1 MSDSRQ
7 DDATRSFHGQSVPEV
22 LVETVVHPRRLG
34 RYRIE
39 RILGQGGYGLV
50 YMAHDEQLDR
60 WVAIKVPHTR
70 LIAGPKDLELYLTE
84 ARTVASLDHP
94 GIVPVHDVGS
104 AEDCPCYIVSKYID
118 GPDLASLLKQMKPS
132 PREAAKLVATVAE
145 TLHYAHTHGLVHRDV
160 KPGNILIGS
169 DGKSYVADFGLA
181 LHEANIGKGPA
192 YVGTP
197 EYASPEQARGEGHRV
212 DGRSDV
218 YSLGVVLYRMLTG
231 RLPCSGSTQQEIL
244 AAVTL
249 QEPKPPRQIDDKIPA
264 ELERIC
270 LRAIAKRASDRYSTA
285 KDFASDLE
293 LFLAGPDG
301 GDRDASGTR
310 TSLAD
315 ARTEDA
321 DPPMGATPPFP
332 VVVPKGLRSF
342 DEHDADFFLGLL
354 PGPMDRFGIP
364 ERLRF
369 LTRLVDN
376 SAAARPEP
384 VGVIYGPSGCGKSS
398 LIRAG
403 LVPLLPKTICPVFI
417 EATGDDTERAIL
429 RALCRID
436 PELKTAPSLS
446 QAFTRIRLRQCRLS
460 ARKVVVFIDQF
471 EQWLHTRVDYSD
483 CDLMAALR
491 QCDGVRLQCILSVRD
506 DFWVA
511 VSRLLREVEVE
522 VREGQNAELIDL
534 FDARHAR
541 HVLATIG
548 RAYKALPA
556 TDEETTKEHHAFLDR
571 ALQELAERG
580 RVVPVRLSIFAE
592 MMKDKTWHPRN
603 LAYAGGCNG
612 VGVAFLNQA
621 FDAAD
626 APVRRRRHSSGA
638 QRVLTRLIPN
648 SNADLK
654 GTKCS
659 LSELRSAAAYPD
671 ARDFDDL
678 MNLLDKEL
686 RLLTP
691 VAQFS
696 LSADESSDVS
706 GPAEP
711 FYQLTHDYLI
721 GPLRTWLAQNQRGT
735 LSGRAALRLQETAQL
750 WSLHRGNKLLPTAA
764 EWIFIMLLVPART
777 WTESQ
782 RAMMAAARRTLGLR
796 AALALAAA
804 LAGILLLGSW
814 ARQTEANLAFQRLL
828 SVTDQAF
835 PEAVAGLQASG
846 APAVD
851 RVRQQIEPPRMQP
864 PPGEGGVEPATLTQA
879 QVRLRLAVST
889 VDRKRDEVVE
899 RALLESEPLLVHAAG
914 RLWSFPDPDRD
925 KFFWG
930 VLESPEAEGS
940 KILRAAVLL
949 AERHPADPRWDT
961 VGAGIAEELVAEP
974 IAIAMMWAE
983 LLMPVSNQL
992 SNDLVERLMVAPTT
1006 IDRSTSIAV
1015 IRVLNRDA
1023 GRPPDRLL
1031 QIADTQVD
1039 SADLESLRRKAA
1051 AAAALAELNDWRA
1064 AIEGLAARPD
1074 PTYRTEV
1081 VAALEM
1087 AGFRAPSI
1095 LRILEGQSAGTAP
1108 PGVREGLLSSL
1119 GAIEFP
1125 RLSTP
1130 VQQRLRQAVRE
1141 IQLDAR
1147 ASTETRALSDWLL
1160 GRWSLLSES
1169 EQETARRR
1177 LIRLTLP
1184 DDLVESDTQRPWKFE
1199 IRACPI
1205 MAREF
1210 LEFRPGHSYDT
1221 QTAHSMDC
1229 PVNKVTWFDAV
1240 AFCNWLSERHGLPR
1254 DQWCYLPNS
1263 DGIYDVGMTIP
1274 ADIHSRKG
1282 FRLPTT
1288 VEWDYCSK
1296 AGSTTPWSWGKS
1308 PERADRYAWSL
1319 GNSGYRTHPVGELRP
1334 NSFGLFDMNG
1344 NVWEWIHDTPKPS
1357 FTETVGD
1364 EPRFLRGGTYLN
1376 DAASIRNDSQ
1386 IANQPHTRTGAD
1398 GFRVLRRIF
1407 D

>member
-1 MSDSRQ
+1 V
-7 DDATRSFHGQSVPEV
+7 F
-22 LVETVVHPRRLG
+22 VETVAHPRRIG

-39 RILGQGGYGLV
+39 RLLGQGGYGLV

-60 WVAIKVPHTR
+60 RVAIKVPHAR

-84 ARTVASLDHP
+84 ARTVAGLDHP

-118 GPDLASLLKQMKPS
+118 GPDLASLLKQRKPS

-181 LHEANIGKGPA
+181 LHEANIGQGPA

-231 RLPCSGSTQQEIL
+231 RLPCGGSTQQEIL
-244 AAVTL
+244 ASVTL
-249 QEPKPPRQIDDKIPA
+249 QEPKPPRQIDDKIPP

-270 LRAIAKRASDRYSTA
+270 LRAIAKRATDRYSTA

-293 LFLAGPDG
+293 LFLAGPDS
-301 GDRDASGTR
+301 GDRDASKARASLTDTR
-310 TSLAD
+310 PDTRPDEAAPSMD
-315 ARTEDA
+315 
-321 DPPMGATPPFP
+321 ATPLLPM
-332 VVVPKGLRSF
+332 VVPKGLRSF

-354 PGPMDRFGIP
+354 PGPLDRFGVP

-369 LTRLVDN
+369 LARLVDN
-376 SAAARPEP
+376 SAASRPEP

-403 LVPLLPKTICPVFI
+403 LVPLLPKAICSVFI

-429 RALCRID
+429 QALCRVA
-436 PELKTAPSLS
+436 PELKTATSLS
-446 QAFTRIRLRQCRLS
+446 QAFTRIRLRQCNLS

-483 CDLMAALR
+483 SDLMAALR

-541 HVLATIG
+541 HVLTTIG
-548 RAYKALPA
+548 RAYKTLPA
-556 TDEETTKEHHAFLDR
+556 TDEEMSKEHHAFLDR

-580 RVVPVRLSIFAE
+580 RVVPVRLAVFAE
-592 MMKDKTWHPRN
+592 MMKDRTWHAKN
-603 LAYAGGCNG
+603 LAYAGGCEG
-612 VGVAFLNQA
+612 VGVAFLTQA

-626 APVRRRRHSSGA
+626 APARRRRHSSGA

-654 GTKCS
+654 DTKCA
-659 LSELRSAAAYPD
+659 LSELRGAAAYPD

-691 VAQFS
+691 VAQLS
-696 LSADESSDVS
+696 LSADEPSDLHA
-706 GPAEP
+706 PAEP

-721 GPLRTWLAQNQRGT
+721 GPLRIWLAQNQRST
-735 LSGRAALRLQETAQL
+735 LSGRAALRLRETARL
-750 WSLHRGNKLLPTAA
+750 WSLHRNHKLLPTAA
-764 EWIFIMLLVPART
+764 EWIFITLLVPARH

-796 AALALAAA
+796 AGLALAAA

-835 PEAVAGLQASG
+835 PEAVAGLHASG
-846 APAVD
+846 GAALD
-851 RVRQQIEPPRMQP
+851 RVRQHIEPPGLQP
-864 PPGEGGVEPATLTQA
+864 PSGNGGVDRQTITQT
-879 QVRLRLAVST
+879 QIRLRLAVSA

-899 RALLESEPLLVHAAG
+899 RAILESEPLLVHAAG
-914 RLWSFPDPDRD
+914 RLWSFPAPDRD
-925 KFFWG
+925 TFFWD
-930 VLESPEAEGS
+930 VLASPQADGS
-940 KILRAAVLL
+940 KIVRAAVLL
-949 AERHPADPRWDT
+949 AERQPADPRWDT
-961 VGAGIAEELVAEP
+961 VGARIADELVAEP
-974 IAIAMMWAE
+974 IAIAMLWAE
-983 LLMPVSNQL
+983 LLMPISNQL
-992 SNDLVERLMVAPTT
+992 SNALVERLIVAPTS
-1006 IDRSTSIAV
+1006 IDRSTLIAL

-1023 GRPPDRLL
+1023 SRPPDRLL
-1031 QIADTQVD
+1031 QIANTQVD

-1081 VAALEM
+1081 VAALELP
-1087 AGFRAPSI
+1087 GFRAPSMQR
-1095 LRILEGQSAGTAP
+1095 LLDGQPVGTAP

-1125 RLSTP
+1125 RLSEP
-1130 VQQRLRQAVRE
+1130 AKQRLQRTIRE

-1147 ASTETRALSDWLL
+1147 ESRESQSLCDWLL
-1160 GRWSLLSES
+1160 DRWNLLSES
-1169 EQETARRR
+1169 ERVTARRR
-1177 LIRLTLP
+1177 MIRLTLP
-1184 DDLVESDTQRPWKFE
+1184 NDFVESDEQRPWKFE

-1205 MAREF
+1205 ATREF
-1210 LEFRPGHSYDT
+1210 LEFRPDHSYDT
-1221 QTAHSMDC
+1221 QTAHSLDC

-1254 DQWCYLPNS
+1254 DQWCYLPNG
-1263 DGIYDVGMTIP
+1263 DGVYDVGMTIP
-1274 ADIHSRKG
+1274 ADIHFRKG

-1288 VEWDYCSK
+1288 MEWSYCSK
-1296 AGSTTPWSWGKS
+1296 AGSTTPWSWGRS
-1308 PERADRYAWSL
+1308 PARADRYAWSL
-1319 GNSGYRTHPVGELRP
+1319 GNAGYRTHPVGELRP
-1334 NSFGLFDMNG
+1334 NPFGLFDMNG

-1376 DAASIRNDSQ
+1376 DAESIRNDSQ

-1398 GFRVLRRIF
+1398 GFRVLRRIL